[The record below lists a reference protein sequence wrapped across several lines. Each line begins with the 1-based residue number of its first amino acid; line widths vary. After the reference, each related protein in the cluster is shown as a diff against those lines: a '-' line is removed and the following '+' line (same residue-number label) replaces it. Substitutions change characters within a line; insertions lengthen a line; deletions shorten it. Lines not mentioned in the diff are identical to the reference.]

1 MSEPKGTLQLYDS
14 SVALTL
20 TLLEEV
26 AAKLKGASEL
36 DWQAWFGAFSRCTSN
51 KQRMSRAR
59 HATIAAE
66 SLGDGR

>member
-36 DWQAWFGAFSRCTSN
+36 DWQ
-51 KQRMSRAR
+51 
-59 HATIAAE
+59 
-66 SLGDGR
+66 SLVRGLFAVHQQ